1 LKSTKI
7 WVPPAL
13 SLGWALGG
21 SKMKYVKTGNISVDG
36 KGVKK
41 AKISPQSPK
50 TEFGLKNQYGFVS
63 KSDS

>member
-1 LKSTKI
+1 M
-7 WVPPAL
+7 
-13 SLGWALGG
+13 GG
-21 SKMKYVKTGNISVDG
+21 SKMNRSKIGNISVDG

-41 AKISPQSPK
+41 AKINPQSPK